1 VAPEKPVSEIRNGW
15 MEKKG
20 NMGGGWKLRF
30 FVLLSTHELLY
41 FESDRSPK
49 CKGVIDLKEASSCER
64 VKNPDYNY
72 EFAFEVVA
80 PKRTWILCPDG
91 EHEMQEW
98 MDDIRPL
105 IKNVGGGAPAS
116 RKKRKS
122 VSQTQSGA
130 RTYEVDESCSAV
142 GSNSG
147 EALKKGW
154 LEKRG
159 EINTAWKNRF
169 FVLGADKTLRYYK
182 DEEASRTGKNAG
194 VIELD
199 EQSTSVMKGSTMDP
213 DHPFYFEVAT
223 QARTFMLCAP
233 TAEDLNEW
241 ILALT
246 DGEGGEEGGA
256 AAGGKK
262 GERSESVSSMASFI
276 ASGPLVEVHSGWMMK
291 KGSGGSIF
299 GGKMQKRYFVLYDN
313 RELHYF
319 EGSTMD
325 NIQRK
330 GRIRMA
336 TATEL
341 LRTKPDDKKDFT
353 FIIKVPGRDWVL
365 KPDSQTSWE
374 EWEAKLRPMLG

>member
-1 VAPEKPVSEIRNGW
+1 
-15 MEKKG
+15 M
-20 NMGGGWKLRF
+20 
-30 FVLLSTHELLY
+30 
-41 FESDRSPK
+41 
-49 CKGVIDLKEASSCER
+49 
-64 VKNPDYNY
+64 
-72 EFAFEVVA
+72 
-80 PKRTWILCPDG
+80 
-91 EHEMQEW
+91 
-98 MDDIRPL
+98 
-105 IKNVGGGAPAS
+105 
-116 RKKRKS
+116 
-122 VSQTQSGA
+122 
-130 RTYEVDESCSAV
+130 
-142 GSNSG
+142 
-147 EALKKGW
+147 
-154 LEKRG
+154 
-159 EINTAWKNRF
+159 
-169 FVLGADKTLRYYK
+169 LGADKTLRYYK

-319 EGSTMD
+319 EGRQPSFLQPSPLPSHHTHTHAP
-325 NIQRK
+325 ILHPPYPHPHPHSCPPLHLTPLPLPSRTT
-330 GRIRMA
+330 RISP
-336 TATEL
+336 TSV
-341 LRTKPDDKKDFT
+341 PPPVVPPSFT
-353 FIIKVPGRDWVL
+353 SICRQHDG
-365 KPDSQTSWE
+365 QHTT
-374 EWEAKLRPMLG
+374 